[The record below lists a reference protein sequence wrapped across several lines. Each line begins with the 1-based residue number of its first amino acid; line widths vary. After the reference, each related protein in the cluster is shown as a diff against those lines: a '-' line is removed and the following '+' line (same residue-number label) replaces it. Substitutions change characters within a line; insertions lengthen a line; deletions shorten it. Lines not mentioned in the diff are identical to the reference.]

1 MHLKLVQ
8 PRAGQAENAFNCW
21 VITMLWDNMSKKTF
35 PPTIQLAILAVFTS
49 LVCAATMVF
58 SISVPATKGF
68 FNIGEIMVYITAL
81 LFGPFIGS
89 FAGGFGS
96 MLADILL
103 SAPQYAPG
111 TLIIK
116 ACEGGIVGFLGRKK
130 PSFGSRFTW
139 KAFTFVVGLIFGV
152 LFGSIGALYYSG
164 PVVLY
169 LGIPP
174 PESPTMAFFVPQ
186 EFWYVLGALV
196 VFSISL
202 VGFVFE
208 AEFGWMVLT
217 VLVGGF
223 EMIVGYYLY
232 EQILYG
238 TAAIAEIPIN
248 IGQVMV
254 GLVVS
259 IPVVRAV
266 WRALPSLKLRK

>member
-1 MHLKLVQ
+1 
-8 PRAGQAENAFNCW
+8 
-21 VITMLWDNMSKKTF
+21 MLCDKMSKKAF

-68 FNIGEIMVYITAL
+68 FNIGETMVYITAL

-103 SAPQYAPG
+103 GYPQFAPG

-116 ACEGGIVGFLGRKK
+116 ACEGGIVGFLGQKK
-130 PSFGSRFTW
+130 PGFGSKLTW
-139 KAFTFVVGLIFGV
+139 KAFTFVVGLIVGV
-152 LFGSIGALYYSG
+152 LCGSIGALYYSG
-164 PVVLY
+164 PVELY

-174 PESPTMAFFVPQ
+174 PESPTIVFFVPQ

-208 AEFGWMVLT
+208 AEFGWIVLT

-223 EMIVGYYLY
+223 EMIIGYYLY
-232 EQILYG
+232 EQIFLG
-238 TAAIAEIPIN
+238 VAAIAEIPIN
-248 IGQVMV
+248 IGQIMV

-266 WRALPSLKLRK
+266 WRALPSLKLRR